1 MSKIFFV
8 LGKSCSGKDTIF
20 QSLKENK
27 QLNLKNKFL
36 IFYFL
41 KFFLLIKQGL
51 FG

>member
-27 QLNLKNKFL
+27 KLKNKRL
-36 IFYFL
+36 MYEIL
-41 KFFLLIKQGL
+41 EKSIEKNSEK
-51 FG
+51 